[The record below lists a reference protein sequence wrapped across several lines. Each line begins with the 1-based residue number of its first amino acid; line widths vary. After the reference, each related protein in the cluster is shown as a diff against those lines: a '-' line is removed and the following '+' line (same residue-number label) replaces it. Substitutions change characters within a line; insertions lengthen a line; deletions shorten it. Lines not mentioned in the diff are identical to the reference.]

1 VSSRNNRSGYK
12 DWQHSPEG
20 RDLTQFVLSDRLV
33 HWLVSDA
40 PHLWQ
45 ALIQD
50 WSLAMRAQAA
60 VACLHASSYELLRD
74 KALSPLQQTSS
85 NTSSALVL
93 IILDTQMLSPH
104 TIDTILEEQQH
115 RPNLKLIL
123 CGNSHVL
130 DHIDERGFSNHQLT
144 VLTEH
149 DVRLTFQV
157 IQRLLDKARVKHP
170 SLPDTPPTDM
180 LTDIHNQAEG
190 QVSRME
196 SAFARW
202 LQGQQQPAIQ
212 RNIRSQA
219 SNKTSLWGA
228 RARRFSAQG
237 VAFALMLGIGM
248 TGWQQYKHHN
258 VHPLNEPSI
267 HAIST
272 NQGNRMR
279 PVSYTVTV
287 ATSHSKKQL
296 VRYERKHHISPK
308 EAHIRA
314 ISGKKHRYELDLGD
328 YSTKDAAIHAAQ
340 RYTQHE
346 MQAGVRHHQTR
357 RAM

>member
-50 WSLAMRAQAA
+50 WSLAMRTEAA

-74 KALSPLQQTSS
+74 KALSPLQQSSS

-104 TIDTILEEQQH
+104 TIDTILQEQQH
-115 RPNLKLIL
+115 QPNVKLLL

-157 IQRLLDKARVKHP
+157 IQRLLDKARAKHP
-170 SLPDTPPTDM
+170 NLPDTPPTDM

-196 SAFARW
+196 SAFTRW
-202 LQGQQQPAIQ
+202 LQGQRHPDIQ
-212 RNIRSQA
+212 RSIRSQA
-219 SNKTSLWGA
+219 SNKSSLWGA
-228 RARRFSAQG
+228 RARRFSTQG
-237 VAFALMLGIGM
+237 LAFALMLGIGM
-248 TGWQQYKHHN
+248 TGWQQFNHRK
-258 VHPLNEPSI
+258 VHTLSEPSI
-267 HAIST
+267 HTVNATHGSGM
-272 NQGNRMR
+272 QA
-279 PVSYTVTV
+279 VSYTVTV

-296 VRYERKHHISPK
+296 VRYEKKHHISPAQ
-308 EAHIRA
+308 AHIRP
-314 ISGKKHRYELDLGD
+314 ISGKKHQYELDLGD
-328 YSTKDAAIHAAQ
+328 YNTKEAAIRAGLNYRQ
-340 RYTQHE
+340 TQ
-346 MQAGVRHHQTR
+346 
-357 RAM
+357 AM